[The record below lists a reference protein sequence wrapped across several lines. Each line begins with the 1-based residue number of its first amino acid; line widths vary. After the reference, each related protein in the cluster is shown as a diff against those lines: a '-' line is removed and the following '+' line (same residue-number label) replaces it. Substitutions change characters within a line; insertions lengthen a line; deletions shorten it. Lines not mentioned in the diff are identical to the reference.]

1 MYWHFNLL
9 FSFYFLNIR
18 QRWERCKRE
27 LEMTK
32 QRLKQREQ
40 DHLDQ
45 IMIMKKSLEKKVCK
59 KYIKINLTFI
69 WFLSNKLCFKI
80 AVLWRMGRVRRAKTN
95 CGTIETPNSKIV
107 QWAVWRKM
115 FTSRRSVSS
124 LSLGEETTTFR
135 FWTFDFEYAI
145 RKGKAEQG

>member
-69 WFLSNKLCFKI
+69 
-80 AVLWRMGRVRRAKTN
+80 
-95 CGTIETPNSKIV
+95 
-107 QWAVWRKM
+107 
-115 FTSRRSVSS
+115 
-124 LSLGEETTTFR
+124 
-135 FWTFDFEYAI
+135 
-145 RKGKAEQG
+145 